1 MCKLVKRNLDILVI
15 SDLHLGTYGSEAD
28 EVLAYLDSIDAD
40 KIVINGDF
48 VDIMLFNK
56 RFWPSS
62 HMKVIKY
69 FLDLI
74 SEGKEIYYVTGNHD
88 ELIRKFVN
96 FKIQNFKIVN
106 QIVLDT
112 PEGKVWMFHG
122 DVFDFSIQTAWLT
135 KLAGFLYDYM
145 IIFNSWVNK
154 KIMRPLG
161 RKRLNFSKIIKA
173 NVKTAVQY
181 FANFERNA
189 AEIAEK
195 NGYKYVVC
203 GHIHTPKIESFEI
216 NGKEIIYMNS
226 GDWLESLS
234 SLEYVN
240 NEWSIYM
247 HKRTEKDFKNDESSR
262 IEMTNKELYKDLIAE
277 FKILQ
282 DK

>member
-1 MCKLVKRNLDILVI
+1 VKRNLDILVI

-28 EVLAYLDSIDAD
+28 EVLAYLDTINAN

-74 SEGKEIYYVTGNHD
+74 SQGKEIYYVTGNHD
-88 ELIRKFVN
+88 ELMRKFLN

-112 PEGKVWMFHG
+112 AKGKVWIFHG
-122 DVFDFSIQTAWLT
+122 DVFDFSIQTQWLT

-145 IIFNSWVNK
+145 IIFNSWINK

-161 RKRLNFSKIIKA
+161 RKRLNFSKTIKS

-181 FANFERNA
+181 FANFEMKA
-189 AEIAEK
+189 AEVAQK

-203 GHIHTPKIESFEI
+203 GHIHTPKIESFNI
-216 NGKEIIYMNS
+216 NGEEVIYMNS

-234 SLEYVN
+234 SLEYADN
-240 NEWSIYM
+240 KWSIYM
-247 HKRTEKDFKNDESSR
+247 HKRTEREYKGDNDSR

>member
-1 MCKLVKRNLDILVI
+1 VKRNLDILVI

-28 EVLAYLDSIDAD
+28 EVLAYLDTIDAD

-74 SEGKEIYYVTGNHD
+74 SQGKEIYYVTGNHD
-88 ELIRKFVN
+88 ELMRKFLN

-106 QIVLDT
+106 QVVLDT
-112 PEGKVWMFHG
+112 NEGKVWMFHG
-122 DVFDFSIQTAWLT
+122 DVFDFSIQTGWLT

-145 IIFNSWVNK
+145 IMFNSWINK

-161 RKRLNFSKIIKA
+161 RKRLNFSKSIKA

-181 FANFERNA
+181 FANFEMKA
-189 AEIAEK
+189 AKIAQK

-203 GHIHTPKIESFEI
+203 GHIHTPKIESFNI
-216 NGKEIIYMNS
+216 NGEEIIYMNS

-240 NEWSIYM
+240 NKWSIYI
-247 HKRTEKDFKNDESSR
+247 HKRTEQEYKGDDSR
-262 IEMTNKELYKDLIAE
+262 IEMSNKELYKDLIAE

>member
-1 MCKLVKRNLDILVI
+1 MVI
-15 SDLHLGTYGSEAD
+15 
-28 EVLAYLDSIDAD
+28 
-40 KIVINGDF
+40 IVINGDF

-74 SEGKEIYYVTGNHD
+74 SQGKEIYYVTGNHD
-88 ELIRKFVN
+88 ELMRKFLN

-106 QIVLDT
+106 QVVLDT
-112 PEGKVWMFHG
+112 NEGKVWIFHG
-122 DVFDFSIQTAWLT
+122 DVFDFSIQTGWLT

-145 IIFNSWVNK
+145 IMFNSWINK
-154 KIMRPLG
+154 KIMRHLG
-161 RKRLNFSKIIKA
+161 RKRLNFSKSIKA
-173 NVKTAVQY
+173 NVKTAVRY
-181 FANFERNA
+181 FANFEIKA
-189 AEIAEK
+189 AKIAQK

-203 GHIHTPKIESFEI
+203 GHIHTPKIESFDI
-216 NGKEIIYMNS
+216 NGEEIIYMNS

-234 SLEYVN
+234 SLEYVDN
-240 NEWSIYM
+240 KWSIYM
-247 HKRTEKDFKNDESSR
+247 HKRTEYEYKGVDSR

>member
-1 MCKLVKRNLDILVI
+1 MKRNLDILVI

-112 PEGKVWMFHG
+112 ADGKVWMFHG

-145 IIFNSWVNK
+145 IISNSWVNK

-181 FANFERNA
+181 FANFERKA

-262 IEMTNKELYKDLIAE
+262 IEMTNKELYRDLIAE

>member
-1 MCKLVKRNLDILVI
+1 MKRNLDILVI

-48 VDIMLFNK
+48 IDIMLFNK

-112 PEGKVWMFHG
+112 PDGKVWMFHG

-247 HKRTEKDFKNDESSR
+247 HKRTEKDFKNDESSK

>member
-1 MCKLVKRNLDILVI
+1 MKRNLDILVI

-28 EVLAYLDSIDAD
+28 EVLAYLDTINAN

-74 SEGKEIYYVTGNHD
+74 SQGKEIYYVTGNHD
-88 ELIRKFVN
+88 ELMRKFLN

-112 PEGKVWMFHG
+112 AKGKVWIFHG
-122 DVFDFSIQTAWLT
+122 DVFDFSIQTQWLT

-145 IIFNSWVNK
+145 IIFNSWINK

-161 RKRLNFSKIIKA
+161 RKRLNFSKTIKS

-181 FANFERNA
+181 FANFEMKA
-189 AEIAEK
+189 AEVAQK

-203 GHIHTPKIESFEI
+203 GHIHTPKIESFNI
-216 NGKEIIYMNS
+216 NGEEVIYMNS
-226 GDWLESLS
+226 GDWLGSLS
-234 SLEYVN
+234 SLEYADN
-240 NEWSIYM
+240 KWSIYM
-247 HKRTEKDFKNDESSR
+247 HKRTEQEYKGDNDSR

>member
-1 MCKLVKRNLDILVI
+1 MKRNLDILVI

-28 EVLAYLDSIDAD
+28 EVLAYLDTINAD

-74 SEGKEIYYVTGNHD
+74 SQGKEIYYVTGNHD
-88 ELIRKFVN
+88 ELMRKFLN

-112 PEGKVWMFHG
+112 AKGKVWIFHG
-122 DVFDFSIQTAWLT
+122 DVFDFSIQTQWLT

-145 IIFNSWVNK
+145 IIFNSWINK

-161 RKRLNFSKIIKA
+161 QKRLNFSKTIKS

-181 FANFERNA
+181 FANFEMKA
-189 AEIAEK
+189 AEVAQK

-203 GHIHTPKIESFEI
+203 GHIHTPKIESFNI
-216 NGKEIIYMNS
+216 NGEEVIYMNS

-234 SLEYVN
+234 SLEYAEN
-240 NEWSIYM
+240 KWSIYM
-247 HKRTEKDFKNDESSR
+247 HKRTEQEYKGDNDSR

>member
-1 MCKLVKRNLDILVI
+1 MKRNLDILVI

-28 EVLAYLDSIDAD
+28 EVLAYLDSINAD

-74 SEGKEIYYVTGNHD
+74 SQGKEIYYVTGNHD
-88 ELIRKFVN
+88 ELMRKFLN

-106 QIVLDT
+106 QIVLYT
-112 PEGKVWMFHG
+112 AEGKVWIFHG
-122 DVFDFSIQTAWLT
+122 DVFDFSIQTQWLT

-145 IIFNSWVNK
+145 IIFNSWINK

-161 RKRLNFSKIIKA
+161 RKRLNFSKTIKS

-181 FANFERNA
+181 FANFEMKA
-189 AEIAEK
+189 AEVAQK

-203 GHIHTPKIESFEI
+203 GHIHTPKIESFNI
-216 NGKEIIYMNS
+216 NGEEVIYMNS

-234 SLEYVN
+234 SLEYVDN
-240 NEWSIYM
+240 KWSIYM
-247 HKRTEKDFKNDESSR
+247 HKRTEQEYKGDGDSR
-262 IEMTNKELYKDLIAE
+262 IEMTNKELYKDLVAE

>member
-1 MCKLVKRNLDILVI
+1 MKRNLDILVI

-28 EVLAYLDSIDAD
+28 EVLAYLDTINAN

-74 SEGKEIYYVTGNHD
+74 SQGKEIYYVTGNHD
-88 ELIRKFVN
+88 ELMRKFLN

-112 PEGKVWMFHG
+112 AKGKVWIFHG
-122 DVFDFSIQTAWLT
+122 DVFDFSIQTQWLT

-145 IIFNSWVNK
+145 IIFNSWINK

-161 RKRLNFSKIIKA
+161 RKRLNFSKTIKS

-181 FANFERNA
+181 FANFEMKA
-189 AEIAEK
+189 AEVAQK

-203 GHIHTPKIESFEI
+203 GHIHTPKIESFDI
-216 NGKEIIYMNS
+216 NGEEVIYMNS

-234 SLEYVN
+234 SLEYADN
-240 NEWSIYM
+240 KWSIYM
-247 HKRTEKDFKNDESSR
+247 HKRTEQEYKGDDDSR
-262 IEMTNKELYKDLIAE
+262 IEMTKKELYKDLVAE

>member
-1 MCKLVKRNLDILVI
+1 MKRNLDILVI

-28 EVLAYLDSIDAD
+28 EVLAYLDTINAN

-74 SEGKEIYYVTGNHD
+74 SQGKEIYYVTGNHD
-88 ELIRKFVN
+88 ELMRKFLN

-112 PEGKVWMFHG
+112 AKGKVWIFHG
-122 DVFDFSIQTAWLT
+122 DVFDFSIQTQWLT

-145 IIFNSWVNK
+145 IIFNSWINK

-161 RKRLNFSKIIKA
+161 RKRLNFSKTIKS

-181 FANFERNA
+181 FANFEMKA
-189 AEIAEK
+189 AEVAQK

-203 GHIHTPKIESFEI
+203 GHIHTPKIESFNI
-216 NGKEIIYMNS
+216 NGEEIIYMNS

-234 SLEYVN
+234 SLEYADN
-240 NEWSIYM
+240 KWSIYM
-247 HKRTEKDFKNDESSR
+247 HKRTEQEYKGDNDSR

>member
-1 MCKLVKRNLDILVI
+1 MKRNLDILVI

-88 ELIRKFVN
+88 ELMRKFLN

-106 QIVLDT
+106 QVVLDT
-112 PEGKVWMFHG
+112 NEGKVWIFHG
-122 DVFDFSIQTAWLT
+122 DVFDFSIQTGWLT

-145 IIFNSWVNK
+145 IMFNSWINK

-161 RKRLNFSKIIKA
+161 RKRLNFSKSIKA

-181 FANFERNA
+181 FANFEIKA
-189 AEIAEK
+189 AKIAQK

-203 GHIHTPKIESFEI
+203 GHIHTPKIESFDI
-216 NGKEIIYMNS
+216 NGEEIIYMNS

-234 SLEYVN
+234 SLEYVDN
-240 NEWSIYM
+240 KWSIYM
-247 HKRTEKDFKNDESSR
+247 HKRTEYEYKGVDSR

>member
-1 MCKLVKRNLDILVI
+1 MKRNLDILVI

-48 VDIMLFNK
+48 IDIMLFNK

-181 FANFERNA
+181 FANFERKA

-247 HKRTEKDFKNDESSR
+247 HKRTEKDFKNDESSK
-262 IEMTNKELYKDLIAE
+262 IEMTNKELYRDLIAE

>member
-1 MCKLVKRNLDILVI
+1 VKRNLDILVI

-28 EVLAYLDSIDAD
+28 EVLAYLDSINAD

-62 HMKVIKY
+62 HMKVIRY

-74 SEGKEIYYVTGNHD
+74 SQGKEIYYVTGNHD
-88 ELIRKFVN
+88 ELMRKFLN

-106 QIVLDT
+106 QIVLETD
-112 PEGKVWMFHG
+112 EGKVWIFHG
-122 DVFDFSIQTAWLT
+122 DVFDFSIQTKWLT

-145 IIFNSWVNK
+145 IIFNSWINK
-154 KIMRPLG
+154 KIMRPIG
-161 RKRLNFSKIIKA
+161 RKRLNFSKTIKS
-173 NVKTAVQY
+173 NVKNAVQY
-181 FANFERNA
+181 FANFEMKA
-189 AEIAEK
+189 AEVAQK

-203 GHIHTPKIESFEI
+203 GHIHTPKIESFNI
-216 NGKEIIYMNS
+216 NGEEVIYMNS

-234 SLEYVN
+234 SLEYVDN
-240 NEWSIYM
+240 KWSIYI
-247 HKRTEKDFKNDESSR
+247 HKRTEQKYKGEDDLR
-262 IEMTNKELYKDLIAE
+262 IEMTNKELYKDLVAE

>member
-1 MCKLVKRNLDILVI
+1 MKRNLDILVI

-28 EVLAYLDSIDAD
+28 EVLAYLDTIDAD

-74 SEGKEIYYVTGNHD
+74 SQGKEIYYVTGNHD
-88 ELIRKFVN
+88 ELMRKFLN

-106 QIVLDT
+106 QVVLDT
-112 PEGKVWMFHG
+112 NEGKVWMFHG
-122 DVFDFSIQTAWLT
+122 DVFDFSIQTGWLT

-145 IIFNSWVNK
+145 IMFNSWINK

-161 RKRLNFSKIIKA
+161 RKRLNFSKSIKA

-181 FANFERNA
+181 FANFEMKA
-189 AEIAEK
+189 AKIAQK

-203 GHIHTPKIESFEI
+203 GHIHTPKIESFDI
-216 NGKEIIYMNS
+216 NGEEIIYMNS

-234 SLEYVN
+234 SLEYVDN
-240 NEWSIYM
+240 KWSIYM
-247 HKRTEKDFKNDESSR
+247 HKRTEYEYKGVDSR

>member
-1 MCKLVKRNLDILVI
+1 MKRNLDILVI

-28 EVLAYLDSIDAD
+28 EVLAYLDTINAN

-74 SEGKEIYYVTGNHD
+74 SQGKEIYYVTGNHD
-88 ELIRKFVN
+88 ELMRKFLN

-112 PEGKVWMFHG
+112 DEGKVWIFHG
-122 DVFDFSIQTAWLT
+122 DVFDFSIQTQWLT

-145 IIFNSWVNK
+145 IIFNSWINK

-161 RKRLNFSKIIKA
+161 RKRLNFSKTIKS

-181 FANFERNA
+181 FANFEMKA
-189 AEIAEK
+189 AEVAQK

-203 GHIHTPKIESFEI
+203 GHIHTPKIESFNI
-216 NGKEIIYMNS
+216 NGEQVIYMNS

-234 SLEYVN
+234 SLEYVDN
-240 NEWSIYM
+240 KWSIYM
-247 HKRTEKDFKNDESSR
+247 HKRTEQEYKGDNDSR

>member
-1 MCKLVKRNLDILVI
+1 MKRNLDILVI

-28 EVLAYLDSIDAD
+28 EVLAYLDTINAN

-74 SEGKEIYYVTGNHD
+74 SQGKEIYYVTGNHD
-88 ELIRKFVN
+88 ELMRKFLN

-112 PEGKVWMFHG
+112 AKGKVWIFHG
-122 DVFDFSIQTAWLT
+122 DVFDFSIQTQWLT

-145 IIFNSWVNK
+145 IIFNSWINK

-161 RKRLNFSKIIKA
+161 QKRLNFSKTIKS

-181 FANFERNA
+181 FANFEMKA
-189 AEIAEK
+189 AEVAQK

-203 GHIHTPKIESFEI
+203 GHIHTPKIESFNI
-216 NGKEIIYMNS
+216 NGEEVIYMNS

-234 SLEYVN
+234 SLEYAEN
-240 NEWSIYM
+240 KWSIYM
-247 HKRTEKDFKNDESSR
+247 HKRTEQEYKGDNDSR

>member
-1 MCKLVKRNLDILVI
+1 MKRNLDILVI

-28 EVLAYLDSIDAD
+28 EVLAYLDTIDAN

-62 HMKVIKY
+62 HMKVVKY

-74 SEGKEIYYVTGNHD
+74 SQGKEIYYVTGNHD
-88 ELIRKFVN
+88 ELMRKFLN
-96 FKIQNFKIVN
+96 FRIQNFKIVN
-106 QIVLDT
+106 QVVLDT
-112 PEGKVWMFHG
+112 NEGKVWMFHG
-122 DVFDFSIQTAWLT
+122 DVFDFSIQTGWLT

-145 IIFNSWVNK
+145 IMFNSWINK

-161 RKRLNFSKIIKA
+161 RKRLNFSKSIKA

-181 FANFERNA
+181 FANFEMKA
-189 AEIAEK
+189 AKIAQK

-203 GHIHTPKIESFEI
+203 GHIHTPKIESFNI
-216 NGKEIIYMNS
+216 NGEEIIYMNS

-234 SLEYVN
+234 SLEYVDN
-240 NEWSIYM
+240 KWSIYM
-247 HKRTEKDFKNDESSR
+247 HKRTEQEYKGDDSR

-277 FKILQ
+277 FEILQ

>member
-1 MCKLVKRNLDILVI
+1 MKRNLDILVI

-28 EVLAYLDSIDAD
+28 EVLAYLDTINAN

-74 SEGKEIYYVTGNHD
+74 SQGKEIYYVTGNHD
-88 ELIRKFVN
+88 ELMRKFLN

-112 PEGKVWMFHG
+112 AKGKVWIFHG
-122 DVFDFSIQTAWLT
+122 DVFDFSIQTQWLT

-145 IIFNSWVNK
+145 IIFNSWINK

-161 RKRLNFSKIIKA
+161 RKRLNFSKTIKS

-181 FANFERNA
+181 FANFEMKA
-189 AEIAEK
+189 AEVAQK

-203 GHIHTPKIESFEI
+203 GHIHTPKIESFNI
-216 NGKEIIYMNS
+216 NGEEVIYMNS

-234 SLEYVN
+234 SLEYADN
-240 NEWSIYM
+240 KWSIYM
-247 HKRTEKDFKNDESSR
+247 HKRTEREYKGDNDSR

>member
-1 MCKLVKRNLDILVI
+1 MKRNLDILVI

-28 EVLAYLDSIDAD
+28 EVLAYLDTIDAD

-62 HMKVIKY
+62 HMKVVKY

-74 SEGKEIYYVTGNHD
+74 SQGKEIYYVTGNHD
-88 ELIRKFVN
+88 ELMRKFLN

-106 QIVLDT
+106 QVVLDT
-112 PEGKVWMFHG
+112 TEGKVWMFHG
-122 DVFDFSIQTAWLT
+122 DVFDFSIQTGWLT
-135 KLAGFLYDYM
+135 KLSGFLYDYM
-145 IIFNSWVNK
+145 IMFNSWINK

-161 RKRLNFSKIIKA
+161 RKRLNFSKSIKA

-181 FANFERNA
+181 FANFEMKA
-189 AEIAEK
+189 AKIAQK

-203 GHIHTPKIESFEI
+203 GHIHTPKIESFDI
-216 NGKEIIYMNS
+216 NGEEIIYMNS

-240 NEWSIYM
+240 NKWSIYM
-247 HKRTEKDFKNDESSR
+247 HKRTEQEYKGDDSR

>member
-1 MCKLVKRNLDILVI
+1 MKRNLDILVI

-28 EVLAYLDSIDAD
+28 EVLAYLDTINAN

-74 SEGKEIYYVTGNHD
+74 SQGKEIYYVTGNHD
-88 ELIRKFVN
+88 ELMRKFLN

-112 PEGKVWMFHG
+112 AEGKVWIFHG
-122 DVFDFSIQTAWLT
+122 DVFDFSIQTQWIT

-145 IIFNSWVNK
+145 IIFNSWINK

-161 RKRLNFSKIIKA
+161 RKRLNFSKTIKS

-181 FANFERNA
+181 FANFEMKA
-189 AEIAEK
+189 AEVAQK

-203 GHIHTPKIESFEI
+203 GHIHTPKIESFNI
-216 NGKEIIYMNS
+216 NGEEVIYMNS

-234 SLEYVN
+234 SLEYADN
-240 NEWSIYM
+240 KWSIYM
-247 HKRTEKDFKNDESSR
+247 HKRTEQEYKGDDDSR
-262 IEMTNKELYKDLIAE
+262 IEMTNKELYKDLVAE

>member
-1 MCKLVKRNLDILVI
+1 MKRNLDILVI

-28 EVLAYLDSIDAD
+28 EVLAYLDTINAN

-74 SEGKEIYYVTGNHD
+74 SQGKEIYYVTGNHD
-88 ELIRKFVN
+88 ELMRKFLN

-106 QIVLDT
+106 QIVLET
-112 PEGKVWMFHG
+112 AKGKVWIFHG
-122 DVFDFSIQTAWLT
+122 DVFDFSIQTQWLT

-145 IIFNSWVNK
+145 IIFNSWINK

-161 RKRLNFSKIIKA
+161 RKRLNFSKTIKS

-181 FANFERNA
+181 FANFEMKA
-189 AEIAEK
+189 SKVAQK

-203 GHIHTPKIESFEI
+203 GHIHTPKIESFNI
-216 NGKEIIYMNS
+216 NGEEVIYMNS

-234 SLEYVN
+234 SLEYADN
-240 NEWSIYM
+240 KWSIYM
-247 HKRTEKDFKNDESSR
+247 HKRTEQEFKGDYDSR
-262 IEMTNKELYKDLIAE
+262 IEMTNKELYKELIAE

>member
-1 MCKLVKRNLDILVI
+1 MKRNLDILVI

-28 EVLAYLDSIDAD
+28 EVLAYLDSINAD

-74 SEGKEIYYVTGNHD
+74 SQGKEIYYVTGNHD
-88 ELIRKFVN
+88 ELMRKFLN

-112 PEGKVWMFHG
+112 AKGKVWIFHG
-122 DVFDFSIQTAWLT
+122 DVFDFSIQTQWLT

-145 IIFNSWVNK
+145 IIFNSWINK

-161 RKRLNFSKIIKA
+161 RKRLNFSKTIKS

-181 FANFERNA
+181 FANFEMKA
-189 AEIAEK
+189 AEVAQK

-203 GHIHTPKIESFEI
+203 GHIHTPKIESFNI
-216 NGKEIIYMNS
+216 NGEEVIYMNS

-234 SLEYVN
+234 SLEYADN
-240 NEWSIYM
+240 KWSIYM
-247 HKRTEKDFKNDESSR
+247 HKRTEQKYKGDNDSR

>member
-1 MCKLVKRNLDILVI
+1 VKRNLDILVI

-28 EVLAYLDSIDAD
+28 EVLAYLDTINAN

-74 SEGKEIYYVTGNHD
+74 SQGKEIYYVTGNHD
-88 ELIRKFVN
+88 ELMRKFLN

-106 QIVLDT
+106 QIVLET
-112 PEGKVWMFHG
+112 AKGKVWIFHG
-122 DVFDFSIQTAWLT
+122 DVFDFSIQTQWLT

-145 IIFNSWVNK
+145 IIFNSWINK

-161 RKRLNFSKIIKA
+161 RKRLNFSKTIKS

-181 FANFERNA
+181 FANFEMKA
-189 AEIAEK
+189 AEVAQK

-203 GHIHTPKIESFEI
+203 GHIHTPKIESFNI
-216 NGKEIIYMNS
+216 NGEEVIYMNS

-234 SLEYVN
+234 SLEYADN
-240 NEWSIYM
+240 KWSIYM
-247 HKRTEKDFKNDESSR
+247 HKRTEQEYKGDNDSR

>member
-1 MCKLVKRNLDILVI
+1 MKRNLDILVI

-28 EVLAYLDSIDAD
+28 EVLAYLDSINAD

-74 SEGKEIYYVTGNHD
+74 SQGKEIYYVTGNHD
-88 ELIRKFVN
+88 ELMRKFLN

-112 PEGKVWMFHG
+112 AKGKVWIFHG
-122 DVFDFSIQTAWLT
+122 DVFDFSIQTQWLT

-145 IIFNSWVNK
+145 IIFNSWINK

-161 RKRLNFSKIIKA
+161 RKRLNFSKTIKS

-181 FANFERNA
+181 FANFEMKA
-189 AEIAEK
+189 AEVAQK

-203 GHIHTPKIESFEI
+203 GHIHTPKIESFNI
-216 NGKEIIYMNS
+216 NGEEVIYMNS

-234 SLEYVN
+234 SLEYADN
-240 NEWSIYM
+240 KWSIYM
-247 HKRTEKDFKNDESSR
+247 HKRTEQEYKGDDDSR
-262 IEMTNKELYKDLIAE
+262 IEMTNKELYKDLVAE

>member
-1 MCKLVKRNLDILVI
+1 MKRNLDILVI

-28 EVLAYLDSIDAD
+28 EVLAYLDTINAN

-74 SEGKEIYYVTGNHD
+74 SQGKEIYYVTGNHD
-88 ELIRKFVN
+88 ELMRKFLN

-106 QIVLDT
+106 QIVLET
-112 PEGKVWMFHG
+112 AKGKVWIFHG
-122 DVFDFSIQTAWLT
+122 DVFDFSIQTQWLT

-145 IIFNSWVNK
+145 IIFNSWINK

-161 RKRLNFSKIIKA
+161 RKRLNFSKTIKS

-181 FANFERNA
+181 FANFEMKA
-189 AEIAEK
+189 AEVAQK

-203 GHIHTPKIESFEI
+203 GHIHTPKIESFNI
-216 NGKEIIYMNS
+216 NGEEVIYMNS

-234 SLEYVN
+234 SLEYADN
-240 NEWSIYM
+240 KWSIYM
-247 HKRTEKDFKNDESSR
+247 NKRTEQEYKGDNDSR

>member
-1 MCKLVKRNLDILVI
+1 MKRNLDILVI

-28 EVLAYLDSIDAD
+28 EVLAYLDTINAD

-74 SEGKEIYYVTGNHD
+74 SQGKEIYYVTGNHD
-88 ELIRKFVN
+88 ELMRKFLN

-112 PEGKVWMFHG
+112 DEGKVWIFHG
-122 DVFDFSIQTAWLT
+122 DVFDFSIQTQWLT

-145 IIFNSWVNK
+145 IIFNSWINK

-161 RKRLNFSKIIKA
+161 RKRLNFSKTIKS

-181 FANFERNA
+181 FANFEMKA
-189 AEIAEK
+189 AEVAQK

-203 GHIHTPKIESFEI
+203 GHIHTPKIESFNI
-216 NGKEIIYMNS
+216 NGEQVIYMNS

-234 SLEYVN
+234 SLEYVDN
-240 NEWSIYM
+240 KWSIYI
-247 HKRTEKDFKNDESSR
+247 HKRTEQEYKGDNDSR

>member
-1 MCKLVKRNLDILVI
+1 MKRNLDILVI

-28 EVLAYLDSIDAD
+28 EFLAYLDSINAD

-56 RFWPSS
+56 HFWPSS

-74 SEGKEIYYVTGNHD
+74 SQGKEIYYVTGNHD
-88 ELIRKFVN
+88 ELMRKFLN

-106 QIVLDT
+106 QIVLETD
-112 PEGKVWMFHG
+112 EGKVWIFHG
-122 DVFDFSIQTAWLT
+122 DVFDFSIQTGSLT

-145 IIFNSWVNK
+145 IMFNSWINK
-154 KIMRPLG
+154 KIMKPLG
-161 RKRLNFSKIIKA
+161 QKRLNFSKTIKS

-181 FANFERNA
+181 FANFEMKA
-189 AEIAEK
+189 AEIAQK

-203 GHIHTPKIESFEI
+203 GHIHTPKIESFDI
-216 NGKEIIYMNS
+216 NGEKIIYMNS

-234 SLEYVN
+234 SLEYVDN
-240 NEWSIYM
+240 KWSIYM
-247 HKRTEKDFKNDESSR
+247 HKRTEQEYKGDDDSR
-262 IEMTNKELYKDLIAE
+262 IEMTNKELYKDIVAE

>member
-1 MCKLVKRNLDILVI
+1 MKRNLDILVI

-28 EVLAYLDSIDAD
+28 EILAYLDSIEAD

-56 RFWPSS
+56 HYWPSS

-74 SEGKEIYYVTGNHD
+74 SQGKEIYYVTGNHD
-88 ELIRKFVN
+88 ELMRKFLN

-112 PEGKVWMFHG
+112 DEGKVWIFHG
-122 DVFDFSIQTAWLT
+122 DVFDFSIQNGWLT

-145 IIFNSWVNK
+145 IIFNSWINK

-161 RKRLNFSKIIKA
+161 RKRLNFSKIIKS

-181 FANFERNA
+181 FANFEMKA
-189 AEIAEK
+189 AGVAQK

-203 GHIHTPKIESFEI
+203 GHIHTPKIESFDI
-216 NGKEIIYMNS
+216 NGEKIIYMNS

-234 SLEYVN
+234 SLEYVEN
-240 NEWSIYM
+240 KWSVYM
-247 HKRTEKDFKNDESSR
+247 HKRTEQEYKGDEDSR

>member
-1 MCKLVKRNLDILVI
+1 VKRNLDILVI

-74 SEGKEIYYVTGNHD
+74 SQGKEIYYVTGNHD
-88 ELIRKFVN
+88 ELMRKFLN

-106 QIVLDT
+106 QVVLDT
-112 PEGKVWMFHG
+112 NEGKVWMFHG
-122 DVFDFSIQTAWLT
+122 DVFDFSIQTGWLT

-145 IIFNSWVNK
+145 IMFNSWINK

-161 RKRLNFSKIIKA
+161 RKRLNFSKSIKA

-181 FANFERNA
+181 FANFEMKA
-189 AEIAEK
+189 AKIAQK

-203 GHIHTPKIESFEI
+203 GHIHTPKIESFNI
-216 NGKEIIYMNS
+216 NGEEIIYMNS

-234 SLEYVN
+234 SLEYVDN
-240 NEWSIYM
+240 KWSIYM
-247 HKRTEKDFKNDESSR
+247 HKRTEQEYKGVDSR

>member
-1 MCKLVKRNLDILVI
+1 MKRNLDILVI
-15 SDLHLGTYGSEAD
+15 SDLHLGTYGCEAD
-28 EVLAYLDSIDAD
+28 EVLAYLDSINAD

-74 SEGKEIYYVTGNHD
+74 SKGKEIYYVTGNHD
-88 ELIRKFVN
+88 ELMRKFLN

-112 PEGKVWMFHG
+112 AKGKVWIFHG
-122 DVFDFSIQTAWLT
+122 DVFDFSIQTQWLT

-145 IIFNSWVNK
+145 IIFNSWINK

-161 RKRLNFSKIIKA
+161 RKRLNFSKTIKS

-181 FANFERNA
+181 FANFEMKA
-189 AEIAEK
+189 AEVAQK

-203 GHIHTPKIESFEI
+203 GHIHTPKIESFNI
-216 NGKEIIYMNS
+216 NGEEVIYMNS

-234 SLEYVN
+234 SLEYADN
-240 NEWSIYM
+240 KWSIYM
-247 HKRTEKDFKNDESSR
+247 HKRTEQEYKGDNDSR